1 MAEAKGS
8 GCGRKDTDRHP
19 GSAFRIDETVSRAN
33 QNVYQCVS
41 LPGDS
46 SSEGKI
52 KLFRADSDIS
62 EKSGFLRVTVKL
74 VIVCEVGCDY
84 YVTFQS
90 YIVRIVKEQLGM
102 RTLAIGDGAN
112 DVSMIQTADVG
123 VGISGHEGT
132 QAVMAADFAVSR
144 FSMLS
149 RLLLLHG
156 HWCYDRLARMILYF
170 FHKNA
175 TFVFLVFW
183 FQVQYP

>member
-1 MAEAKGS
+1 M
-8 GCGRKDTDRHP
+8 
-19 GSAFRIDETVSRAN
+19 
-33 QNVYQCVS
+33 
-41 LPGDS
+41 
-46 SSEGKI
+46 
-52 KLFRADSDIS
+52 
-62 EKSGFLRVTVKL
+62 
-74 VIVCEVGCDY
+74 
-84 YVTFQS
+84 
-90 YIVRIVKEQLGM
+90 RIVKEQLGM

-170 FHKNA
+170 FYKNA

-183 FQVQYP
+183 FQVRYIYAYLIFNLSACPHTLLRKYKSLIIIHICICICR